1 MKPADAQRLPC
12 HKMKKKEKKTLF
24 LQQQMMSLQC
34 GSRAVLIVDSP
45 SWQGPLGLYTVQ
57 WRLVITYES

>member
-12 HKMKKKEKKTLF
+12 HKMREKTLF

-34 GSRAVLIVDSP
+34 GSRAVVIVDSP
-45 SWQGPLGLYTVQ
+45 SWRGPLGLYTFQ
-57 WRLVITYES
+57 WRLVIMYES